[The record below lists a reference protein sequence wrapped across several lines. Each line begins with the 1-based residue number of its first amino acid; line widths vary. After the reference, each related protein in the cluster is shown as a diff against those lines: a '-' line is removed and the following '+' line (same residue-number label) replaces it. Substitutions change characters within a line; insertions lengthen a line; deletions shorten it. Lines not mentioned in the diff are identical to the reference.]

1 MAGDQYPRDVYCLFA
16 VCSAIYWCLSIQL
29 QGISLHYFI
38 IVKRKII
45 LMFCNLQRL
54 VQSKSFL
61 ALMKS
66 SQQQCTVTQHA
77 LQLPMLTGNHQ
88 IPLSHAV

>member
-16 VCSAIYWCLSIQL
+16 VCLAICWSLCIQL

-38 IVKRKII
+38 IVRKKII
-45 LMFCNLQRL
+45 LMFCNLQQL

-66 SQQQCTVTQHA
+66 CQQQCTMTQPA
-77 LQLPMLTGNHQ
+77 LQLLMWSGLHQ
-88 IPLSHAV
+88 KPLSHAL